1 MTDQLLRVTKVA
13 LLTVAMGVM
22 LWGHPGGF
30 CVAGMFSS
38 VLLLYVKRESL
49 SETAL
54 YGALIGVAI
63 CAFSLTSQLRPRT
76 LDGMLW
82 RSDEWL
88 GLPGARLWACLEAHA
103 ALRWIVALL
112 YALLPMVLVWVS
124 DRTFMFKVYFA
135 TTLAFIVYLIFP
147 ACGPTFYL
155 HSENLSEL
163 PRNCIPAMHLG
174 YALLMRRQVSG
185 RSLPWRAAMDGV
197 VIGMILATI
206 GLMEHYV
213 VDLVATIPFIAGVE
227 WLWSKLLLTG
237 WVSSIER
244 YVGREQ
250 VDHQAWSIT
259 DSGNNPGSSPYGV

>member
-1 MTDQLLRVTKVA
+1 VTDQLLRVTKVA
-13 LLTVAMGVM
+13 LLTIAMGLM

-38 VLLLYVKRESL
+38 VLLLYAKRESL

-63 CAFSLTSQLRPRT
+63 CVLSLICQLRPRT
-76 LDGMLW
+76 LDGILW

-88 GLPGARLWACLEAHA
+88 GLPGVRLWACLEAHA
-103 ALRWIVALL
+103 VLRWIVALL

-124 DRTFMFKVYFA
+124 DRTFMLKVYFA
-135 TTLAFIVYLIFP
+135 TALAFIVYAIFP

-155 HSENLSEL
+155 HTGNLSEL

-174 YALLMRRQVSG
+174 FALLMRRQVSG
-185 RSLPWRAAMDGV
+185 RSLLWRAAMDGV

-227 WLWSKLLLTG
+227 WLWSKLLLGG
-237 WVSSIER
+237 WVRSIER
-244 YVGREQ
+244 HVSRDQ
-250 VDHQAWSIT
+250 VDQRAWSAT
-259 DSGNNPGSSPYGV
+259 PGQ